1 MSRIKDKLI
10 GIYEVVSGRD
20 LNGNE
25 INVKRYIH
33 SKNRL
38 HAYVRE
44 LSENEKFTA
53 KAADSEQSAVFVI
66 NYNKRVKTGL
76 YIEFR
81 EDTFIVQSVD
91 GYEWYER
98 DLTLRAMRAKA
109 EVYDYEEFDE

>member
-1 MSRIKDKLI
+1 MSKIKDKFI
-10 GIYEVVSGRD
+10 GIYETKYERD
-20 LNGNE
+20 LKGNE
-25 INVKRYIH
+25 VKVKRYIH
-33 SKNRL
+33 GKNKL

-44 LSENEKFTA
+44 LSEKEKFAA